1 MTGLK
6 KLEVLKTATKLHIQ
20 SITRNTLGETVGRM
34 FGMTIEIFQEAGD
47 IETLADIIETIP
59 VITTTH
65 MDEIQSKDIRDTGSP
80 STDDMIW
87 IGGSTGTLRR
97 TSTDTVQTMVSST
110 DTDIKHHIQVGII
123 STVLCRIIIQGIRI

>member
-1 MTGLK
+1 
-6 KLEVLKTATKLHIQ
+6 
-20 SITRNTLGETVGRM
+20 
-34 FGMTIEIFQEAGD
+34 MTIEIFQEAED

-110 DTDIKHHIQVGII
+110 DTEIKHHIQAGII